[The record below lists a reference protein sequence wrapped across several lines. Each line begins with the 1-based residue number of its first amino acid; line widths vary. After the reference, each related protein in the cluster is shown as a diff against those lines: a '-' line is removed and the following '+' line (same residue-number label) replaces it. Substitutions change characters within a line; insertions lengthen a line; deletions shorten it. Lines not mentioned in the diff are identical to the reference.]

1 MAAGV
6 QLHVTPPLVKS
17 PVVVAVKFAL
27 VPVNI
32 PAGGALEKATVGGFA
47 AVTVTDALA
56 LIALSATEVTVMV
69 TLAEI
74 DGAV

>member
-1 MAAGV
+1 
-6 QLHVTPPLVKS
+6 LVKS

-27 VPVNI
+27 LPVNI
-32 PAGGALEKATVGGFA
+32 PAGGAVEKATVGAFA
-47 AVTVTDALA
+47 DVTVTVALA
-56 LIALSATEVTVMV
+56 LTALSATEVTVMV